1 MYILFRYILFFWGPQ
16 WVDGNTYAVAGSG
29 AHQLPHVAAAQGI
42 AFALRGEEPQLL
54 ALLIR
59 Q

>member
-1 MYILFRYILFFWGPQ
+1 MRGVTGLADELVAGFGGY
-16 WVDGNTYAVAGSG
+16 TYSVAGSG
-29 AHQLPHVAAAQGI
+29 AHQLPHIAAAQGI
-42 AFALRGEEPQLL
+42 ALALRGEEPQLL